1 METRIFHVEK
11 VPDFFNSQSPQSGP
25 SVPQSLQGVF
35 KMQIS
40 GFTTCFFGDRPPQ
53 ICNVNNRP
61 VVSALY
67 NRGYC
72 FSSVRERGYRKGV
85 GLEGLLLPCFWIF
98 NSYLQHPLLCLWH
111 LCSPESLLDFPLY
124 LGLPFL
130 CDPWLPNAG
139 LSTTSTWFL
148 SLFSVFPHLLWFH
161 IICSFCLWFT
171 LELGLGNPGGRYPLA
186 LSQVWFPSSSMAG
199 SVLVTTWSKGV
210 TGVIS
215 REKESLCPHLSPS
228 GGKDMS

>member
-130 CDPWLPNAG
+130 CDLDSLMLACLQHPLG
-139 LSTTSTWFL
+139 FYHCFL
-148 SLFSVFPHLLWFH
+148 CFP
-161 IICSFCLWFT
+161 ICYGFT
-171 LELGLGNPGGRYPLA
+171 LSVLSASGSLLNLA
-186 LSQVWFPSSSMAG
+186 LVILVDVIHWPCLKSGFLVHQWQVLFW
-199 SVLVTTWSKGV
+199 
-210 TGVIS
+210 
-215 REKESLCPHLSPS
+215 
-228 GGKDMS
+228 